1 MADIIQIR
9 RDDASIWTSVDP
21 ILAQGELGVELDT
34 QKVKVG
40 DGVNRWTDID
50 YLIDVGTYITEDMA
64 VVNFTGDLQNN
75 GSSVVT
81 EDVFSQPV
89 VNFTGDLQSKGSSVV
104 TESEAVVNFTGDLQ
118 SKGSSVV
125 TDDTVA
131 TVSQQAAIAMA
142 LIFG

>member
-1 MADIIQIR
+1 
-9 RDDASIWTSVDP
+9 
-21 ILAQGELGVELDT
+21 
-34 QKVKVG
+34 
-40 DGVNRWTDID
+40 
-50 YLIDVGTYITEDMA
+50 
-64 VVNFTGDLQNN
+64 
-75 GSSVVT
+75 VT